1 MGDISIAWLHG
12 WWMCVCLTKNRVAG
26 GILPSHHP
34 PSLPTASFNNL
45 FSVRSR
51 LRNINECETISPGL
65 AAIFATL
72 GDALQ
77 LRNVGSISRK
87 NDSYLATIS
96 LAIPI
101 LRALSAAHSFRHL
114 VLTLGVGFLKQ
125 NRNCLFCPLAPDLP
139 SHSTLSSPG
148 SGEHP
153 IPARCAASWIIVD
166 STTIAC

>member
-1 MGDISIAWLHG
+1 
-12 WWMCVCLTKNRVAG
+12 
-26 GILPSHHP
+26 LPSHHP
-34 PSLPTASFNNL
+34 RTPLLPTASFNNL

-51 LRNINECETISPGL
+51 LRNINECETISPGP
-65 AAIFATL
+65 AAKFAKL

-77 LRNVGSISRK
+77 LSNVGSISRE
-87 NDSYLATIS
+87 NDWHLATIS

-101 LRALSAAHSFRHL
+101 SRALSVAHCFRHL

-139 SHSTLSSPG
+139 SHSALASPG
-148 SGEHP
+148 SDEHP